1 MSDTQKI
8 KVWEQ
13 LYETAENRLTM
24 TFQSVKENV
33 AVARLTA
40 ASFGSLLSFSM
51 AELEELKVAVSG
63 RCIQCYYPWLS

>member
-8 KVWEQ
+8 KYGSSFTKLLKIV
-13 LYETAENRLTM
+13 LTM

-51 AELEELKVAVSG
+51 AELEELKVAVSEG
-63 RCIQCYYPWLS
+63 CIQCYYPWLS